1 MARNDIVV
9 FTAFARGCGFRRK
22 EHRALR
28 IFHTTIT
35 AAQKD
40 AAELWGKL
48 GRARTGLGRGGVGM

>member
-1 MARNDIVV
+1 MSA
-9 FTAFARGCGFRRK
+9 AHA
-22 EHRALR
+22 RALVDFAEKSVAR
-28 IFHTTIT
+28 CEYSTPPIT